1 MSEQPTKPA
10 RKPRPNRRH
19 WTRRLL
25 VQALYQWRL
34 ADAELTALLAEYRL
48 AEDMRSA
55 DPEWFAEA
63 LRGIIHAAGPLAS
76 QVSEHLDR
84 PWGQIDPVEQ
94 GILLLGTYELTQD
107 FGTPYRVIIT
117 EGMELARLFGAQD
130 SHRYI
135 NGVLDRVARQAR
147 AVEVKAA
154 KR

>member
-34 ADAELTALLAEYRL
+34 ADAELTTLLAEYRL

-94 GILLLGTYELTQD
+94 GILLLGTYELT
-107 FGTPYRVIIT
+107 IT
-117 EGMELARLFGAQD
+117 EGVELARLFGAQD